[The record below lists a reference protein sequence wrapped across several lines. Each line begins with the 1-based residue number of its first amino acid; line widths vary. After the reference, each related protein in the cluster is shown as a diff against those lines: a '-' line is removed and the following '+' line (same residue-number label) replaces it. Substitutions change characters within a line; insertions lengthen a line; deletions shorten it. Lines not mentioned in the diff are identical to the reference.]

1 MCPYMYFILFTMIIT
16 LTSCNRIEYIVRK
29 SILLRTFLLNRK
41 SIVFIVRLSLK
52 NNYERLLKNIY
63 FYGHFFTE

>member
-1 MCPYMYFILFTMIIT
+1 MLMVINI
-16 LTSCNRIEYIVRK
+16 LTSCNRSKYFVRE

-41 SIVFIVRLSLK
+41 SIIFIVRLSLK

-63 FYGHFFTE
+63 FYERF